1 MDLDERLN
9 RLAARAIRLSGILY
23 RSSAPQYANSSD
35 LLTGEGSRRFGGRWN
50 PIGVAA
56 VYGSFTPQTAMAET
70 LAFANYYQLPVHVSM
85 PRTFVAIEFDLGAVL
100 DLTTGRNRQSLGI
113 SEQRLLECDWRREA
127 ERGDV
132 PLTQA
137 VGRSAHQAG
146 LEGILVRSAADPTG
160 RNLVVFVENLH
171 PESSLKVVSVD
182 QLGTP

>member
-1 MDLDERLN
+1 
-9 RLAARAIRLSGILY
+9 
-23 RSSAPQYANSSD
+23 
-35 LLTGEGSRRFGGRWN
+35 
-50 PIGVAA
+50 
-56 VYGSFTPQTAMAET
+56 MAET
-70 LAFANYYQLPVHVSM
+70 LAFAIYYQLPVHVSM

-137 VGRSAHQAG
+137 VGRSAHQTG

-160 RNLVVFVENLH
+160 RNLVVFVENLR
-171 PESSLKVVSVD
+171 PESSLRVVSAD
-182 QLGTP
+182 QLGMS